1 MNYKNILKFK
11 RDLDDTLKNTFEIVG
26 EQAKI
31 TKEKLDRMK
40 STETRLNQLEC
51 QKDRTEFL
59 SDYRLSW
66 SDLTKKYGEKELH
79 EAERLEN
86 ESNKLF
92 HNNEQTL
99 TEAVER
105 LNNPLPNNVNKYKA
119 LLQRALKAIDI
130 CPNISSIFSDPLS
143 VILTALGFS
152 LFLDHQMLFYSS
164 TEGLIVFS

>member
-1 MNYKNILKFK
+1 MSTNDIKLLCELK
-11 RDLDDTLKNTFEIVG
+11 D
-26 EQAKI
+26 
-31 TKEKLDRMK
+31 
-40 STETRLNQLEC
+40 
-51 QKDRTEFL
+51 
-59 SDYRLSW
+59 
-66 SDLTKKYGEKELH
+66 
-79 EAERLEN
+79 